1 MDLGNFF
8 ALVLTAIGTIITI
21 WQASKAKSYRDEI
34 LEDRQKL
41 SLIELKSSLKHVRSE
56 CKKITTPVNKPFRG
70 VDTQKVI
77 DELQDFLDK
86 MKENTHKI
94 KLDKFQKSII
104 SIEVFIQN
112 FKDESDPNE
121 RNKIGDKLFK
131 ELSDLGG
138 LIAENIDKKM

>member
-1 MDLGNFF
+1 MDIGNFI
-8 ALVLTAIGTIITI
+8 ALLLTAMGTIVTI

-41 SLIELKSSLKHVRSE
+41 SLIELKSSLKQVRSE
-56 CKKITTPVNKPFRG
+56 CKKITTPVDKPFRG
-70 VDTQKVI
+70 VDIQKVI

-94 KLDKFQKSII
+94 KLDKFQKSIN
-104 SIEVFIQN
+104 SIETFIQN
-112 FKDESDPNE
+112 FKNESDPNK

-138 LIAENIDKKM
+138 LIAENIDKKV